1 MAVTV
6 GHVDV
11 NSGNAGWTKKDVMD
25 ALETVFKN
33 IQYHSDTG
41 LGVGNSKNG
50 VPNFVWGPGNTIGEG
65 NNYFKCGGIHS
76 DVNYAFPYPNVTS
89 HQGSGSSPRSLRNR
103 FFQPKPKAGN
113 TAYYMME
120 YWCVS
125 SVDDSTDII
134 SLKGGYGPNAV
145 SYTHLTLPTT
155 PYV

>member
-50 VPNFVWGPGNTIGEG
+50 VPNFVWGTGNTIGEG
-65 NNYFKCGGIHS
+65 DTYFKCGGKLS
-76 DVNYAFPYPNVTS
+76 TDAQYAFPYTNVTA
-89 HQGSGSSPRSLRNR
+89 HGGNGSDPRSLR
-103 FFQPKPKAGN
+103 Q
-113 TAYYMME
+113 
-120 YWCVS
+120 
-125 SVDDSTDII
+125 I
-134 SLKGGYGPNAV
+134 
-145 SYTHLTLPTT
+145 H
-155 PYV
+155 